1 MSGTYKGV
9 YWLCWFIFLP
19 LEKFADLVY
28 NREKAQ
34 TWALVWADL
43 VFQNSFLWAK
53 NGPNTTLSQLPDH
66 YMSQDISGLQ
76 LPNTVCVPR
85 GVCGNSSS
93 TYKIEKTNG
102 VFYTSSNRA
111 FQILL
116 LQWIPNCCFI
126 FPQCSCIYFRGA
138 TQEQWG
144 LQPRLVCPGWRPCG
158 KIPWKLHHP
167 GILGFT
173 SKIVAWNMKYW
184 CLFLG
189 FNTPVKSVLRAQW
202 QIVLTVVPADQKV
215 TLSHLLGEVRKSPE
229 WQLSESSCQ
238 QRFPCHCLWFLLQLA
253 TQPQIFVVPQF
264 IKHSRHFKN
273 T

>member
-1 MSGTYKGV
+1 M
-9 YWLCWFIFLP
+9 
-19 LEKFADLVY
+19 
-28 NREKAQ
+28 
-34 TWALVWADL
+34 ALT
-43 VFQNSFLWAK
+43 Q
-53 NGPNTTLSQLPDH
+53 PLSQLPDH

-116 LQWIPNCCFI
+116 LQWIPNCCLI

-173 SKIVAWNMKYW
+173 SKIVATWNIGACFSGLTPQSSLSWELSGKLFSLW
-184 CLFLG
+184 CQLTRKWHCPTSWVRWG
-189 FNTPVKSVLRAQW
+189 RAQNGNW
-202 QIVLTVVPADQKV
+202 VSHHASKDFPATVGDFY
-215 TLSHLLGEVRKSPE
+215 
-229 WQLSESSCQ
+229 C
-238 QRFPCHCLWFLLQLA
+238 
-253 TQPQIFVVPQF
+253 
-264 IKHSRHFKN
+264 N
-273 T
+273 